1 MINSVDK
8 RHKNYYPQVFLK
20 ECKYVAKEKKKV
32 YTDNI
37 EISSDDFD
45 KEDSDEKNYH
55 EKT

>member
-1 MINSVDK
+1 MLL
-8 RHKNYYPQVFLK
+8 R
-20 ECKYVAKEKKKV
+20 KKKV